1 MKKRLDNRGF
11 TLVEIIIAVAILAI
25 ALSPLVANFIQSSKL
40 NLKGRETLNAMNL
53 AQDMMEGIS
62 GSTAEEVET
71 ILENYIDDPTTAKS
85 LAGTIFPVSTT
96 FTTAERTS
104 ADGDS
109 KLVYEFDN
117 VETINSARNKYKVK
131 MTLDPT
137 GTDEANFNGKEYAAI
152 SEVNQFY
159 DAIYNYDAKEVNT
172 AVDKFADLATNK
184 AYDKS
189 NYFGKIKRTIKIQI
203 MNTGTETAPQYKVK
217 VTKLYEPTLELVGL
231 AGLPIGTIESIEP
244 KENISKMDPD
254 KLPRSVYLYYEGILN
269 STYLAPLDN
278 IEIEN
283 TTGKKMDVYLVRTQ
297 RTTDPNKVVYGQNYG
312 CQVKIISKDMSNNTT
327 EDVHIISNLRY
338 DLNAAQMR
346 YNYRTQ
352 DEDGNTIT
360 IAEEDYPL
368 DDAGTPMKTSSY
380 LKARATYEYNGSP
393 VNEALYQT
401 NFSAGYAKETKNT
414 LYKILI
420 EVFDTNNNKVAT
432 YDGGLSN

>member
-1 MKKRLDNRGF
+1 MKKRSDNRGF

-62 GSTAEEVET
+62 GSTAEEVVT
-71 ILENYIDDPTTAKS
+71 ILENYIDDPLTAKS
-85 LAGTIFPVSTT
+85 LAGTIFPGSTT
-96 FTTAERTS
+96 VGTATRTS
-104 ADGDS
+104 ADGEA
-109 KLVYEFDN
+109 KLVYQFGN
-117 VETINSARNKYKVK
+117 VETINSARNKYNVK

-137 GTDEANFNGKEYAAI
+137 GTNQAKFNGKEYAAI
-152 SEVNQFY
+152 SEVNQYY
-159 DAIYNYDAKEVNT
+159 DAIYNYNAEEVKS
-172 AVDKFADLATNK
+172 AVDEIAKLATK
-184 AYDKS
+184 TYDKA

-217 VTKLYEPTLELVGL
+217 VTKLYEPTLELVHL
-231 AGLPIGTIESIEP
+231 AGLPADTIKSVEP

-297 RTTDPNKVVYGQNYG
+297 RTSDPNKNVYGQNYG
-312 CQVKIISKDMSNNTT
+312 CNVRIVSKDMDNNET
-327 EDVHIISNLRY
+327 EDVHIVSNLRY

-346 YNYRTQ
+346 YNFRTE

-360 IAEEDYPL
+360 IAEADYPL

-380 LKARATYEYNGSP
+380 KKERATYIYNGSP
-393 VNEALYQT
+393 VDESLYQS
-401 NFSAGYAKETKNT
+401 NFSAGYAKEKKNT

-420 EVFDTNNNKVAT
+420 EVFDTNSNKVAT